1 VSIAH
6 DLSSEIAIAILT
18 TKEQSGDLNDLK
30 EVVLRVHD
38 VLLEANTAML
48 RAANHRRL
56 LRKKELSTGASAH

>member
-18 TKEQSGDLNDLK
+18 TKKQSGDLNDLK